1 MKRMGRK
8 AKSWEVVDVNR
19 RSGVRK
25 RFYSNRDVALRV
37 VEFLKRNP
45 NAHFYELVVVCYVL
59 GLLGDPVGIPS
70 LVSLLR
76 ERRGGNR
83 TKFDQYLAR
92 VNQYVKKAA
101 ADALI
106 RIGKPVVPQLVELL
120 KSEHTETVKYA
131 AYALGKIGDRKAIP
145 TLLEVV
151 KNRHGL
157 VREVA
162 GRAILQI
169 DPKTAV
175 GTFELDIPSPSQH
188 SLPSV
193 STAELDLKTIKKHYS
208 SIDDLGPPS
217 EYRFSA
223 ILYETIKEDI
233 AEYDEELE
241 STAGNPEP
249 LIEGPPGG
257 ILRELNIPQE
267 IIGKLAEYHYHQ
279 ILCMCGEYLKVRY
292 VDRLSNRV
300 YLYEDSEVSNRVYL
314 YEDSEEGRVTITRNV
329 MCAYCENCKRYT
341 GVEKSVETGLHPPK
355 HPNFF
360 LFYLPRLP
368 KQTELLTWKEL
379 KSKPPKLIELTQNNH
394 KPRKTQHRNK
404 NQSHSNKH

>member
-1 MKRMGRK
+1 MKVLEGKEELRKQMNMKRMGRK
-8 AKSWEVVDVNR
+8 AKSREVVDVNR
-19 RSGVRK
+19 RSDVGK

-37 VEFLKRNP
+37 VGFLKRNP

-106 RIGKPVVPQLVELL
+106 RIGKPAVPQLVELL

-145 TLLEVV
+145 PLLEVV
-151 KNRHGL
+151 KNHHGL
-157 VREVA
+157 VREAA

-169 DPKTAV
+169 DPETAV
-175 GTFELDIPSPSQH
+175 GTLELDTSPPSQH
-188 SLPSV
+188 SLPSI

-249 LIEGPPGG
+249 LIEGPPGNV
-257 ILRELNIPQE
+257 LRKLNIPQE
-267 IIGKLAEYHYHQ
+267 IISKLAEYHYHQ

-300 YLYEDSEVSNRVYL
+300 YLYEDSE
-314 YEDSEEGRVTITRNV
+314 EGRVTIMRNV
-329 MCAYCENCKRYT
+329 MCVYCENCKRYT
-341 GVEKSVETGLHPPK
+341 GVEKSVEMGLHPPK

-379 KSKPPKLIELTQNNH
+379 KSKPPKLIRETLENE
-394 KPRKTQHRNK
+394 R
-404 NQSHSNKH
+404 S

>member
-1 MKRMGRK
+1 MKVLEGKEELRKQMNMKRMGRK
-8 AKSWEVVDVNR
+8 AKSREVVDVNR
-19 RSGVRK
+19 RSDVGK

-106 RIGKPVVPQLVELL
+106 RIGKPAVPQLVELL

-145 TLLEVV
+145 PLLEVV
-151 KNRHGL
+151 KNHHGL
-157 VREVA
+157 VREAA

-169 DPKTAV
+169 DPETAV

-241 STAGNPEP
+241 STAGNPDP

-267 IIGKLAEYHYHQ
+267 IISKLAEYHYHQ

-300 YLYEDSEVSNRVYL
+300 YLYEDSE
-314 YEDSEEGRVTITRNV
+314 EGRVTIMRNV
-329 MCAYCENCKRYT
+329 MCVYCENCKRYT
-341 GVEKSVETGLHPPK
+341 GVEKSVEMGLHPPK

-379 KSKPPKLIELTQNNH
+379 KSKPPKLIRETLENE
-394 KPRKTQHRNK
+394 R
-404 NQSHSNKH
+404 S

>member
-1 MKRMGRK
+1 MKVLEGKEELRKQMNMKRMGRK
-8 AKSWEVVDVNR
+8 AKSREVVDVNR
-19 RSGVRK
+19 RSDVGK

-106 RIGKPVVPQLVELL
+106 RIGKPAVPQLVELL

-145 TLLEVV
+145 PLLEVV
-151 KNRHGL
+151 KNHHGL
-157 VREVA
+157 VREAA

-169 DPKTAV
+169 DPETAV

-267 IIGKLAEYHYHQ
+267 IISKLAEYHYHQ

-300 YLYEDSEVSNRVYL
+300 YLYEDSE
-314 YEDSEEGRVTITRNV
+314 EGRVTIMRNV
-329 MCAYCENCKRYT
+329 MCVYCENCKRYT
-341 GVEKSVETGLHPPK
+341 GVEKSVEMGLRPPK

-379 KSKPPKLIELTQNNH
+379 KSKPPKLIRETLENE
-394 KPRKTQHRNK
+394 R
-404 NQSHSNKH
+404 S

>member
-1 MKRMGRK
+1 MKVLEGEKGELRRQMNMKRMGRK

-300 YLYEDSEVSNRVYL
+300 YLYEDSE
-314 YEDSEEGRVTITRNV
+314 D
-329 MCAYCENCKRYT
+329 CENCKRYT

-379 KSKPPKLIELTQNNH
+379 KSKPPKLIRETLENE
-394 KPRKTQHRNK
+394 R
-404 NQSHSNKH
+404 S